1 MKYGVIDITSTS
13 VSLKIYEAEPL
24 KSVFSY
30 RAAFSAQSFTVG
42 GALTVHGVQK
52 IISILKRMQEECV
65 KHGAKSLYAISAS
78 VTRSIKNA
86 DEVSAQILEAT
97 GITINRLDMSTE
109 AYCDYV
115 SNSSSYGGGCV
126 LLDVSGG
133 SIAVCDMAATGDGYR
148 LCLPFGALQL
158 QKKFVKG
165 VFPTE
170 DEYGDIKKYL
180 KKKFE
185 KYGVPETK
193 TKSVILTGNLSRS
206 LCAIYADEYCDDTPP
221 SSLEAEK
228 LKNLLKKLIRDD
240 DRMYLV
246 IKNAPEKI
254 YFITVALIIIMQL
267 VKRFSPDE
275 VLVSENGVKEG
286 YLILNLKGELN
297 GAPSPAQK
305 KRENVKIST
314 VEELEEHIKI
324 RSKSAAKRAGAK
336 KPTVRKSA
344 AQKTTAKKT
353 TVKKTTAKKT
363 VTTEKNKKTATG
375 GKKDKGA
382 QDGAKED

>member
-13 VSLKIYEAEPL
+13 VSLKIYETEPL

-30 RAAFSAQSFTVG
+30 RAAFSAQSFTVD

-52 IISILKRMQEECV
+52 VISILKRMQEECV

-97 GITINRLDMSTE
+97 GIAINRLDMATE

-115 SNSSSYGGGCV
+115 SNSSSYGGGCA

-133 SIAVCDMAATGDGYR
+133 SIAVCDMAAAGNGYR
-148 LCLPFGALQL
+148 LCLPFGALHI
-158 QKKFVKG
+158 QKKFVSG

-170 DEYGDIKKYL
+170 EEYGDIKKYL

-185 KYGVPETK
+185 KCGVPQTK
-193 TKSVILTGNLSRS
+193 MKSVVLTGNLSRS
-206 LCAIYADEYCDDTPP
+206 LCAIYADEYCDDVLPA
-221 SSLEAEK
+221 SLDMDK
-228 LKNLLKKLIRDD
+228 LKKLLKKLISDD
-240 DRMYLV
+240 DRVYLI

-254 YFITVALIIIMQL
+254 YFITVALIIIIQL
-267 VKRFSPDE
+267 AKRFSPDE

-286 YLILNLKGELN
+286 YLILNLKGEIA
-297 GAPSPAQK
+297 GALSPSVK
-305 KRENVKIST
+305 KRESVKIPT
-314 VEELEEHIKI
+314 VEELEKHIKI
-324 RSKSAAKRAGAK
+324 RSKSAVKRTGAK
-336 KPTVRKSA
+336 KAAAKKSPAKKAAAKKSA
-344 AQKTTAKKT
+344 TAKGT
-353 TVKKTTAKKT
+353 KKSAD
-363 VTTEKNKKTATG
+363 VGEKNG
-375 GKKDKGA
+375 KGA
-382 QDGAKED
+382 RGGAKED